1 MLHNSIASEVDING
15 INGMKYVSNE
25 IYDNNEYSVIN
36 YMFDDSESIVEISF
50 WTVDNTK
57 ELENVES
64 IISTIV
70 RK

>member
-1 MLHNSIASEVDING
+1 MDING